1 MQSTVVIEDA
11 SATFRQE
18 HAMTELLGWM
28 IVIGLAVA
36 IAGIFS
42 LSSQIEKHT
51 RQMLE
56 IVLQSNAMIVAQL
69 ERADGALLQSPDR
82 IVGVVLER
90 RQAERRTAPPGMPRT
105 ERMRERRGSPDRRLD
120 GSLQR

>member
-1 MQSTVVIEDA
+1 
-11 SATFRQE
+11 
-18 HAMTELLGWM
+18 MTELLGWM

-51 RQMLE
+51 RQMLD

-69 ERADGALLQSPDR
+69 ERADSASLQAHDR
-82 IVGVVLER
+82 LVGVVLDRRHGER
-90 RQAERRTAPPGMPRT
+90 RSALPQAARGTHVPERRVAPEGPP
-105 ERMRERRGSPDRRLD
+105 ED
-120 GSLQR
+120 SLLR